1 MASSIKN
8 LSSAPSKAI
17 TVPASSK
24 VAVVV
29 SDYYF
34 KEINQ
39 YLLDACMKT
48 LAEHGIKEKNI
59 KEYHVPGAFELTA
72 GALLAARQ
80 KKYDAIVCLGC
91 VIKGE
96 TDHDAYINHAVAQGL
111 SNITIKYEVPVAF
124 GLLTPNNDRQAK
136 ERAGGKHGNKGK
148 EAALAAL
155 QMIMIW
161 NQK

>member
-59 KEYHVPGAFELTA
+59 NFQKALIPRTFRDSSICSPTESLAKNISARSFSGLPSRNKSKAKRKSSRSNPTGRNIVARPTSFRKISSRTEMMHSFVRSFTSVP
-72 GALLAARQ
+72 
-80 KKYDAIVCLGC
+80 
-91 VIKGE
+91 
-96 TDHDAYINHAVAQGL
+96 
-111 SNITIKYEVPVAF
+111 
-124 GLLTPNNDRQAK
+124 
-136 ERAGGKHGNKGK
+136 
-148 EAALAAL
+148 
-155 QMIMIW
+155 
-161 NQK
+161 